1 MEVEL
6 ETSPIRSNLL
16 SCGSCAGHQ
25 FGYGVGLAVPGGYEQ
40 NFVAEGIPEYVVDI
54 YRSVDFKEI
63 RAARIRPVRQTSVEQ
78 KAQLGELLRRVPPK
92 VFNHSR

>member
-6 ETSPIRSNLL
+6 ETSRIHSNLL
-16 SCGSCAGHQ
+16 GCRSCPGHE
-25 FGYGVGLAVPGGYEQ
+25 FGYGVGLAVPDGHEQ
-40 NFVAEGIPEYVVDI
+40 NFVAGGIPEYVVDI
-54 YRSVDFKEI
+54 DRSVDFKET

-78 KAQLGELLRRVPPK
+78 KAQLGELLRRVLPK